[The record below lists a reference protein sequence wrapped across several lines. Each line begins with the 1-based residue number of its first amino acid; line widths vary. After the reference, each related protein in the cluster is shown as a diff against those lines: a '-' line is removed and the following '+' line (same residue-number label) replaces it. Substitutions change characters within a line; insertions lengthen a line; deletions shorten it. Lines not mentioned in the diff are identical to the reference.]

1 MKQIYLFSGLGAD
14 YRAFE
19 KLDFTGYETHHIQW
33 IQPENRESIA
43 QYAKRISGQI
53 KTENP
58 ILIGLSFGGMVAV
71 EVSKL
76 VKTEKV
82 ILIASAKTKFEIPFY
97 YRWAGQINLHKVLP
111 LQWLIKANAINDWAF
126 GVTSNSDKLLLKS
139 ILKDTDLLYLKWAL
153 NALVKWSNTDENH
166 AIYHIH
172 GTSDKILPFR
182 YVNSQ
187 YVIKIGGHLMTVN
200 KAALV
205 SQEVSKILRQA

>member
-82 ILIASAKTKFEIPFY
+82 ILIASAKTKHDIPVY

-111 LQWLIKANAINDWAF
+111 LQWLVKANFINYWAF
-126 GVTSNSDKLLLKS
+126 GVTNISDKLLLKS
-139 ILKDTDLLYLKWAL
+139 ILKETDLRFFKWAMH
-153 NALVKWSNTDENH
+153 AIVKWSNTEVNP
-166 AIYHIH
+166 AIYQIH
-172 GTSDKILPFR
+172 GTTDRILPFR
-182 YVNSQ
+182 LVKAKYA
-187 YVIKIGGHLMTVN
+187 IKKGGHLMTVN

-205 SQEVSKILRQA
+205 SQEVNKILRQA